1 MLQVFIAHWSFS
13 LFQTFRLGLLTPRLP
28 YFCLMAALS
37 SPMPLLANLTVLS
50 LLVLLLTVE
59 VLLPVEAVVVPVLL
73 VAVPVV
79 LPVLAVDAVV
89 FVAA

>member
-1 MLQVFIAHWSFS
+1 M
-13 LFQTFRLGLLTPRLP
+13 RLGLLLP
-28 YFCLMAALS
+28 LSPAYFCLMAALS

-50 LLVLLLTVE
+50 LLVLLPTVE
-59 VLLPVEAVVVPVLL
+59 GLLPVAVEAVVVPVLP